1 MLNFFKDTPVVGKSS
16 INIEKSA
23 IDIFKFIG
31 TDMAQNYPRWS
42 PEVQELNKLSP
53 EELQKGARFKQVRI
67 DQGTKSES
75 IFTVNVFDEPH
86 CVCFEGISN
95 PFKCEYK
102 IDSLSTNL
110 SKLTFTF
117 ELTTLEL
124 HIRPFE
130 KLVRIAVQDGTERT
144 VRNIKKLIENSIG

>member
-31 TDMAQNYPRWS
+31 TDMAKNYPRWS

-102 IDSLSTNL
+102 IESLNTNL

>member
-31 TDMAQNYPRWS
+31 TDMAKNYPRWS

-102 IDSLSTNL
+102 IEPLSTNL

>member
-1 MLNFFKDTPVVGKSS
+1 MLNFFKDTSVVGKSS
-16 INIEKSA
+16 ITIEKSTM
-23 IDIFKFIG
+23 DVFKFIG
-31 TDMAQNYPRWS
+31 TDMIKNYPRWS
-42 PEVQELNKLSP
+42 PEVQELDKLSLYG
-53 EELQKGARFKQVRI
+53 LQKGTKFRQIRI

-75 IFTVNVFDEPH
+75 TFIVNIFDEPD
-86 CVCFEGISN
+86 CVCFEGLSN

-102 IDSLSTNL
+102 IEAVNAALT
-110 SKLTFTF
+110 KLTFTF

-144 VRNIKKLIENSIG
+144 VHNIKKLIENSIG